1 MRALRKKCE
10 GRDVVRK
17 KRKRRMWDID
27 KEKNQNVIT
36 KII

>member
-1 MRALRKKCE
+1 MRD
-10 GRDVVRK
+10 GDVVRK

-27 KEKNQNVIT
+27 KEKKQNVIT